1 MNVHWLQDK
10 LKHQHP
16 KPKGKK
22 VNRPQATKRNH
33 VYQSKAAPGRGGG
46 KKCGRQYSK
55 VIGNPA
61 LKYAGA
67 GVIWNQ
73 V

>member
-1 MNVHWLQDK
+1 MNVHRLQDK
-10 LKHQHP
+10 IKHRP
-16 KPKGKK
+16 PVSKGRR

-33 VYQSKAAPGRGGG
+33 TYQPKAAPGRGGG
-46 KKCGRQYSK
+46 KKIGRQYSK

-61 LKYAGA
+61 MRSAGA
-67 GVIWNQ
+67 GVIWNE